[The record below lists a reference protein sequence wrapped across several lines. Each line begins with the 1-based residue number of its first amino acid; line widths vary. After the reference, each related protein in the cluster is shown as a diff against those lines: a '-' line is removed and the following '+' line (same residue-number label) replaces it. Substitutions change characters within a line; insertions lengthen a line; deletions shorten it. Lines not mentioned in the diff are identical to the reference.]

1 MAKYARGKKSYA
13 ISDRSGLRVRYTQL
27 KTTWDGL
34 RVSPED
40 WEPKQP
46 QLTPAKNIVDA
57 TALFNPRP
65 DTDPENAEVF
75 IGYNFDPFI
84 DPRQRP
90 GVGVSANANVGRCS
104 FEIINENQSGVGG
117 TANVGTA
124 EATIQTEIIAV
135 GQAGDGEVGPNVSV
149 VQTLTVTVQSVGGAN
164 KYFIGGVQQD
174 TLELMES
181 RTYYF
186 DQSASSNNSHPL
198 RFSTTPN
205 GTHAGG
211 SEYTTGVTTSGT
223 PGSSGAYT
231 QIVVAENAP
240 TLYYYCTQ
248 HSGMGGQANTPVFSS
263 ILIEIEDIIGGV
275 GGSGDLGTVSV
286 DALQTLTGVGSTGGV
301 GNVSQLLQAN
311 PTGVSGNGEIGSTF
325 GYQQVTVTGVGSIAN
340 VGDAIVEDP
349 FGWGLGPWGLGP
361 WGDAAGR
368 PHPIGQGATGGTG
381 TVTIIADMSVSGTGS
396 SSSGNVGD
404 VTIELDYT
412 GFGAN
417 AFGEGSWG
425 Q

>member
-1 MAKYARGKKSYA
+1 MAKYASGKKSQA
-13 ISDRSGLRVRYTQL
+13 ISDRSGLKVPYTDL

-135 GQAGDGEVGPNVSV
+135 GQAGDGEVGPNV
-149 VQTLTVTVQSVGGAN
+149 
-164 KYFIGGVQQD
+164 
-174 TLELMES
+174 
-181 RTYYF
+181 
-186 DQSASSNNSHPL
+186 
-198 RFSTTPN
+198 
-205 GTHAGG
+205 
-211 SEYTTGVTTSGT
+211 
-223 PGSSGAYT
+223 
-231 QIVVAENAP
+231 
-240 TLYYYCTQ
+240 
-248 HSGMGGQANTPVFSS
+248 
-263 ILIEIEDIIGGV
+263 IEIEDIIGGV
-275 GGSGDLGTVSV
+275 GGSGDLGTVIV
-286 DALQTLTGVGSTGGV
+286 DASQTLTGVGSTGGV

>member
-1 MAKYARGKKSYA
+1 
-13 ISDRSGLRVRYTQL
+13 
-27 KTTWDGL
+27 L

-46 QLTPAKNIVDA
+46 QLTPAKNVVDA

-104 FEIINENQSGVGG
+104 FEIIKENQSGVGG

-135 GQAGDGEVGPNVSV
+135 GQAGDGEVGTALSV
-149 VQTLTVTVQSVGGAN
+149 VVV
-164 KYFIGGVQQD
+164 
-174 TLELMES
+174 
-181 RTYYF
+181 
-186 DQSASSNNSHPL
+186 
-198 RFSTTPN
+198 
-205 GTHAGG
+205 
-211 SEYTTGVTTSGT
+211 TGVSGNA
-223 PGSSGAYT
+223 GA
-231 QIVVAENAP
+231 
-240 TLYYYCTQ
+240 
-248 HSGMGGQANTPVFSS
+248 
-263 ILIEIEDIIGGV
+263 
-275 GGSGDLGTVSV
+275 GTVGAE
-286 DALQTLTGVGSTGGV
+286 ALDISIEEIGVGSTGGV
-301 GNVSQLLQAN
+301 GSGAFLLGPN
-311 PTGVSGNGEIGSTF
+311 PAGVGGDSNIGSSELV
-325 GYQQVTVTGVGSIAN
+325 GVVTVTGVGSIAN

-361 WGDAAGR
+361 WGDTAGR

-381 TVTIIADMSVSGTGS
+381 TVTIIADMSVIGTGS
-396 SSSGNVGD
+396 SGSGNLGD
-404 VTIELDYT
+404 VNIELDYT

>member
-1 MAKYARGKKSYA
+1 MAKYASGKKSQA
-13 ISDRSGLRVRYTQL
+13 ISDRSGLKVPYTDL

-46 QLTPAKNIVDA
+46 QLTPAKNVVDA

-104 FEIINENQSGVGG
+104 FEIINENQNGVGG

-124 EATIQTEIIAV
+124 EATIQTEVIAV
-135 GQAGDGEVGPNVSV
+135 GQAGDGEVGTALSV
-149 VQTLTVTVQSVGGAN
+149 VVV
-164 KYFIGGVQQD
+164 
-174 TLELMES
+174 
-181 RTYYF
+181 
-186 DQSASSNNSHPL
+186 
-198 RFSTTPN
+198 
-205 GTHAGG
+205 
-211 SEYTTGVTTSGT
+211 TGVSGNA
-223 PGSSGAYT
+223 GA
-231 QIVVAENAP
+231 
-240 TLYYYCTQ
+240 
-248 HSGMGGQANTPVFSS
+248 
-263 ILIEIEDIIGGV
+263 
-275 GGSGDLGTVSV
+275 GTVGAE
-286 DALQTLTGVGSTGGV
+286 ALDISLEEIGVGSTGGV
-301 GNVSQLLQAN
+301 GSVAFLLGPN
-311 PTGVSGNGEIGSTF
+311 PAGVGGASNIGSSELVNE
-325 GYQQVTVTGVGSIAN
+325 VTVTGVGSIAN
-340 VGDAIVEDP
+340 VGDAVVEDP

-361 WGDAAGR
+361 WGDTAGR

-381 TVTIIADMSVSGTGS
+381 TVTIIADMSVIGTGS
-396 SSSGNVGD
+396 SGSGNVGD
-404 VTIELDYT
+404 VNIELDYT

>member
-1 MAKYARGKKSYA
+1 MAKYASGKKSQA
-13 ISDRSGLRVRYTQL
+13 ISDRSGLKVPYTDL

-135 GQAGDGEVGPNVSV
+135 GQAGDGEVGPNV
-149 VQTLTVTVQSVGGAN
+149 
-164 KYFIGGVQQD
+164 
-174 TLELMES
+174 
-181 RTYYF
+181 
-186 DQSASSNNSHPL
+186 
-198 RFSTTPN
+198 
-205 GTHAGG
+205 
-211 SEYTTGVTTSGT
+211 
-223 PGSSGAYT
+223 
-231 QIVVAENAP
+231 
-240 TLYYYCTQ
+240 
-248 HSGMGGQANTPVFSS
+248 
-263 ILIEIEDIIGGV
+263 IEIEDIIGGV
-275 GGSGDLGTVSV
+275 GGSGDLGTVIV
-286 DALQTLTGVGSTGGV
+286 DASQTLTGVGSTGGV

-311 PTGVSGNGEIGSTF
+311 PTGVSGNGEIGNAF

>member
-1 MAKYARGKKSYA
+1 MAKYASGKKSQA
-13 ISDRSGLRVRYTQL
+13 ISDRSGLKVPYTDL

-124 EATIQTEIIAV
+124 VATIQTEIIAV
-135 GQAGDGEVGPNVSV
+135 GQAGDGEVGPNV
-149 VQTLTVTVQSVGGAN
+149 
-164 KYFIGGVQQD
+164 
-174 TLELMES
+174 
-181 RTYYF
+181 
-186 DQSASSNNSHPL
+186 
-198 RFSTTPN
+198 
-205 GTHAGG
+205 
-211 SEYTTGVTTSGT
+211 
-223 PGSSGAYT
+223 
-231 QIVVAENAP
+231 
-240 TLYYYCTQ
+240 
-248 HSGMGGQANTPVFSS
+248 
-263 ILIEIEDIIGGV
+263 IEIEDIIGGV
-275 GGSGDLGTVSV
+275 GGSGDLGTVIV
-286 DALQTLTGVGSTGGV
+286 DASQTLTGVGSTGGV

-311 PTGVSGNGEIGSTF
+311 PTGVSGNGEIGNAF

-396 SSSGNVGD
+396 GGTGNVGD
-404 VTIELDYT
+404 ESIELDYT

>member
-1 MAKYARGKKSYA
+1 MAKYASGKKSQA
-13 ISDRSGLRVRYTQL
+13 ISDRSGLKVPYTDL

-46 QLTPAKNIVDA
+46 QLTPAKNVVDA

-124 EATIQTEIIAV
+124 EATIQTEVIAV
-135 GQAGDGEVGPNVSV
+135 GQAGDGEVGTALSV
-149 VQTLTVTVQSVGGAN
+149 VVV
-164 KYFIGGVQQD
+164 
-174 TLELMES
+174 
-181 RTYYF
+181 
-186 DQSASSNNSHPL
+186 
-198 RFSTTPN
+198 
-205 GTHAGG
+205 
-211 SEYTTGVTTSGT
+211 TGVSGNA
-223 PGSSGAYT
+223 GA
-231 QIVVAENAP
+231 
-240 TLYYYCTQ
+240 
-248 HSGMGGQANTPVFSS
+248 
-263 ILIEIEDIIGGV
+263 
-275 GGSGDLGTVSV
+275 GTVGAE
-286 DALQTLTGVGSTGGV
+286 ALDISLEEIGVGSTGGV
-301 GNVSQLLQAN
+301 GSGAFLLGPN
-311 PTGVSGNGEIGSTF
+311 PAGVGGASNIGSSELVNE
-325 GYQQVTVTGVGSIAN
+325 VTVTGVGSIAN

-361 WGDAAGR
+361 WGDTAGR

-381 TVTIIADMSVSGTGS
+381 IVTIIADMSVIGTGS
-396 SSSGNVGD
+396 SGSGNVGD
-404 VTIELDYT
+404 VNIELDYT